1 MPPAVC
7 IGNNA
12 AHDCQEPEYEM
23 TEIAAPLDTAG
34 TVRDENAF
42 DPARILSFL
51 QSRLAGLA
59 EGPLELRQFPGG
71 ASNLTY
77 QLTVGSR
84 EMILRRP
91 PSGTKAKGAHDMGR
105 EFRVL
110 ERLNPHFACPKPLA
124 YCEDTS
130 LIGSDF
136 YVMDKLT
143 GVILRRDLPA
153 GVSYSPE
160 RARQLCLNLI
170 DTQIAL
176 HQLDFQAAGLSDMG
190 KPAGYVERQVSG
202 WSERFGRVITDDIPS
217 YDAIIRWL
225 TTHMPADSAR
235 PAIIH
240 NDYRYDNVVLSPDDA
255 LTVIG
260 VLDWEMATLG
270 DPLLDLGSSL
280 AYWVEAGDPPEMQA
294 IRMQPSNIP
303 GMLTRAEII
312 RHYEDRTGRAIPNAD
327 WYYVFGLF
335 RLGVIAQQIYYRYK
349 LGQTTNPK
357 FKAFG
362 LFVTVLAQV
371 CERVMAQSKL

>member
-1 MPPAVC
+1 
-7 IGNNA
+7 
-12 AHDCQEPEYEM
+12 M
-23 TEIAAPLDTAG
+23 TEAAAPLDRPG

-42 DPARILSFL
+42 DPAVILPFL
-51 QSRLAGLA
+51 QSRIPGLA
-59 EGPLELRQFPGG
+59 DGPLELRQFPGG

-110 ERLNPHFACPKPLA
+110 QRLNPHFACPTPLA

-143 GVILRRDLPA
+143 GIIIRRDLPK
-153 GVSYSPE
+153 GLDCPPE
-160 RARQLCLNLI
+160 VARQMCLNLI

-176 HQLDFQAAGLSDMG
+176 HQLDYEAAGLADMG

-202 WSERFGRVITDDIPS
+202 WTERLSRVMTDDIPS
-217 YDAIIRWL
+217 YDGITAWL
-225 TTHMPADSAR
+225 KAHMPADSAR

-240 NDYRYDNVVLSPDDA
+240 NDYRFDNVVLSPDDRM
-255 LTVIG
+255 TVIG

-280 AYWVEAGDPPEMQA
+280 AYWVEATDPPEMQA

-312 RHYEDRTGRAIPNAD
+312 RHYEQKTGRTIANPD

-349 LGQTTNPK
+349 LGQTSNPRY
-357 FKAFG
+357 KAFG

-371 CERVMAQSKL
+371 CERVIATSRG

>member
-1 MPPAVC
+1 MTD
-7 IGNNA
+7 A
-12 AHDCQEPEYEM
+12 A
-23 TEIAAPLDTAG
+23 AAIPLDAAG
-34 TVRDENAF
+34 AVRDENAF
-42 DPARILSFL
+42 DPTLILPFL
-51 QSRLAGLA
+51 KSQIPDLQD
-59 EGPLELRQFPGG
+59 GPVELRQFPGG

-77 QLTVGSR
+77 QLTVAGR

-91 PSGTKAKGAHDMGR
+91 PPGTKARGAHDMGR

-110 ERLNPHFACPKPLA
+110 ARLQPHFKCPRPLA

-136 YVMDKLT
+136 YVMEKLA
-143 GVILRRDLPA
+143 GIILRRDLPK
-153 GVSYSPE
+153 GLSYSPE

-176 HQLDFQAAGLSDMG
+176 HELDYEAAGLADMG
-190 KPAGYVERQVSG
+190 KPAGYVERQVTG
-202 WSERFGRVITDDIPS
+202 WSERFAKVITDDIPS
-217 YDAIIRWL
+217 FDPIIAWL
-225 TTHMPADSAR
+225 KANQPADSAR

-240 NDYRYDNVVLSPDDA
+240 NDYRFDNVVLSPDDQ

-280 AYWVEAGDPPEMQA
+280 AYWVEAGDPPDMQT

-303 GMLTRAEII
+303 GMLSRAQII
-312 RHYEDRTGRAIPNAD
+312 EHYAAKTGREVRQAD

-349 LGQTTNPK
+349 LGQSKNPK
-357 FKAFG
+357 FASFG
-362 LFVTVLAQV
+362 MIVTVLAGA
-371 CERVMAQSKL
+371 CSRVIDRAKP